1 MHQFTGAADVDV
13 VVVAGAIG
21 FLTLE
26 CGTSFTTVV
35 RIPHVVE
42 VVLGRGFLTLL
53 WTAAV
58 VFLRRARDERTT
70 FTIRLELFLIP
81 LRLTRVCAAAAVFL
95 RCARAATKRK
105 HATSENSS
113 SSSSNNNTAGT
124 TRASLRSLMS
134 ALKLEEYTLL

>member
-13 VVVAGAIG
+13 VVVAGAGAVG

-26 CGTSFTTVV
+26 CGTSSTTVV

-58 VFLRRARDERTT
+58 VFLRCARDERTT

-81 LRLTRVCAAAAVFL
+81 L
-95 RCARAATKRK
+95 
-105 HATSENSS
+105 
-113 SSSSNNNTAGT
+113 
-124 TRASLRSLMS
+124 
-134 ALKLEEYTLL
+134 KLTLLSD